1 MTDEHWI
8 NAPKTL
14 AEVESAFLRYEAALT
29 GNDIDVLDELFWN
42 DTRTVRYGATENLVG
57 YAAIQSF
64 RQGRSPIGLMRSL
77 RNTVI
82 TTFGDR
88 FATTS
93 TEFVREGDSRIGR
106 QMQTWVRQP
115 EGWRITAAHVS
126 FLSD

>member
-29 GNDIDVLDELFWN
+29 GNDIDVRDELFWN

-77 RNTVI
+77 GNTVI